1 MLIGVATSVYHN
13 LDVTDAFA
21 RVKSVGADAVE
32 LGTGGW
38 PGSEHADPQRLLSDR
53 RAFDTL
59 REALRAYDLVVSA
72 LSVHDNPLHP
82 IQERAMAA
90 HESWLGTLRLAEKLE
105 VRTVNVL
112 SGCPG
117 DGSHEARVPN
127 WVATGWPD
135 EFAELLEQQWVDH
148 LVPYWSREVERAR
161 AHGVRVAFELL
172 PGFMVYNPATFLQL
186 RDAVGSI
193 AVNLDPS
200 HLWWQGIDPVAAI
213 ELLSGAIVH
222 VHAKDTQLVADEIRR
237 NGVFDLRPPERTDV
251 RSWNSCLLGRGHQRD
266 EWQDIVRALRG
277 VEYNGVLSL
286 EHEDIGVAADEGVR
300 EGVMFLRS
308 LLEEGVTDA
317 PR

>member
-1 MLIGVATSVYHN
+1 MLIGVATSVYR
-13 LDVTDAFA
+13 DVNVNDALA

-38 PGSEHADPQRLLSDR
+38 PGSEHADPQRLLSDA
-53 RAFDTL
+53 RAFDNL
-59 REALRAYDLVVSA
+59 CEALREYDLVVSA

-82 IQERAMAA
+82 IQERAATA
-90 HESWLGTLRLAEKLE
+90 QESWLGTLRLAERLE
-105 VRTVNVL
+105 VGTVNVL

-117 DGSHEARVPN
+117 DGAPEARVPN
-127 WVATGWPD
+127 WIATGWPD
-135 EFAELLEQQWVDH
+135 EFAELLERQWVDH

-172 PGFMVYNPATFLQL
+172 PGFMVYNPMTFLQL
-186 RDAVGSI
+186 RDAVGDI

-213 ELLSGAIVH
+213 ELLGGAIVH

-237 NGVFDLRPPERTDV
+237 NGVFDLRPPEQTDV
-251 RSWNSCLLGRGHQRD
+251 RSWNSCLLGRGHDRD

-308 LLEEGVTDA
+308 LLDEGVTDA